1 MMVKGIESAQSGFWF
16 KRNCRLLSG
25 DNKQETRGSNRRLVA
40 VTFLA
45 FALALSAAATG
56 SSANYREADS
66 PVRKEKDPYEK
77 IYNEAKKAV
86 RDGNYEKAIK
96 IYTELLGKDEHNL
109 QAHLGIALAYAKA
122 LNFQGCY
129 DHANKAIEVDPNN
142 ARAHALAG
150 LALLRSGYV
159 ATAVERLVQSVT
171 INPKEAL
178 AFGAAAEV
186 DYYEGRAREAHV
198 KALHAYNLDPTEPDY
213 LVTLAR
219 ASSRL
224 ERFADAADAYE
235 EFLRIA
241 PRTDRERR
249 ERIQGL
255 VNFYRQLVGV
265 EVHQV
270 NAPAST
276 DVPFDLGADRRPYV
290 KLKVNGRDATFVID
304 TGSGFT
310 VISKDAA
317 KRFGVSEIARGGK
330 SQGVGGTGKF
340 PIIYGLIKSLQLG
353 DARIRSIPCF
363 IRPFHGTKE
372 RPDEIGSDGFI
383 GLSVLAHFL
392 TELDYQTSVM
402 RLVRQTQPSAP
413 VTASVDETVIPFRTT
428 QNGLISIETELDGNH
443 RINAILDSGAS
454 STVISAAA
462 VERLK
467 MRDQIIKGQT
477 ARVIGA
483 AGVSDNVEL
492 LFIRNCRV
500 AGLTQNNMRALV
512 LDFGAINETSGFEQ
526 SGILGGDFL
535 RHYRVTIDFSRAQ
548 VTLRPHTSPVR
559 DK

>member
-1 MMVKGIESAQSGFWF
+1 LAASPRGAADYSEAETGDLKDKESDE
-16 KRNCRLLSG
+16 KLLN
-25 DNKQETRGSNRRLVA
+25 D
-40 VTFLA
+40 
-45 FALALSAAATG
+45 
-56 SSANYREADS
+56 
-66 PVRKEKDPYEK
+66 
-77 IYNEAKKAV
+77 AKKAV
-86 RDGNYEKAIK
+86 RNGDYEKAIK
-96 IYTELLGKDEHNL
+96 VYTELLAKDEHNL

-129 DHANKAIEVDPNN
+129 VHANKAIAEDPNN

-159 ATAVERLVQSVT
+159 ATAVERLVRSVT

-186 DYYEGRAREAHV
+186 DYYEGRAKEAHV
-198 KALHAYNLDPTEPDY
+198 KALYAYNLDPTEPDY

-241 PRTDRERR
+241 PKTDRERR

-255 VNFYRQLVGV
+255 INFYRQLVGV

-270 NAPAST
+270 NAPPST
-276 DVPFDLGADRRPYV
+276 EVPFELGTDRRPYI

-340 PIIYGLIKSLQLG
+340 PIVYGLIKSLQLG
-353 DARIRSIPCF
+353 EAKIRSIPCF
-363 IRPFHGTKE
+363 IRPFHGGKE
-372 RPDEIGSDGFI
+372 RPDEKRVGESSSDGFI

-392 TELDYQTSVM
+392 TELDYQGSVM
-402 RLVRQTQPSAP
+402 RLNRQTQPTAP
-413 VTASVDETVIPFRTT
+413 IQASVDETVIPFRTT
-428 QNGLISIETELDGNH
+428 QNGLISIETTLDGNH
-443 RINAILDSGAS
+443 LINAILDSGAS

-477 ARVIGA
+477 VRVIGA

-500 AGLTQNNMRALV
+500 AGLTQNNLRALV
-512 LDFGAINETSGFEQ
+512 LDFAAINETSGFEQ

-548 VTLRPHTSPVR
+548 VTLRPHTSPAR